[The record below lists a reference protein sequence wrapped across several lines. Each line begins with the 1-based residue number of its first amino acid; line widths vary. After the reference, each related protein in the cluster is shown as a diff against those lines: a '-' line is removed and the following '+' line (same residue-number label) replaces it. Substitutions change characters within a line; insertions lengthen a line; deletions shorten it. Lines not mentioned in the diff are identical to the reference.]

1 MVTRFEAEGGRM
13 SFRRFMEL
21 ALHDPVDGAYGSGR
35 LRVGTKGD
43 FVTSPSM
50 GSDFAALL
58 ATQLAEWLDQIH
70 AEAPASPL
78 SLVEVGPGE
87 GDLAADV
94 WAELHQLNPAW
105 IGQLELVLVE
115 RNPGMESR
123 QRERLAASAPGQVRW
138 TTLDKLAADPIRG
151 VVVAHEL
158 LDAFPVERLIWRD
171 GALRQMG
178 VALTSDD
185 AGQKVLHWDDR
196 MLPDSIQQQLDWAEM
211 RCGVSVPPAQVP
223 EGWTTEWHGEVAPWL
238 EQVAK
243 AVAFGVMLIVDY
255 AHDAERYYSSRRF
268 AGTLLAY
275 QQQQASDELLADAG
289 CRDLTAHL
297 CIDTLLAQARD
308 QGWTVLGQCRQGEAL
323 LALGLG
329 ERLHNLQRFAATELP
344 QALQRRE
351 ALLRLVDPAG
361 LGEFRWIALSRFPD
375 EPRESELI
383 SRCLEAPKG
392 FS

>member
-1 MVTRFEAEGGRM
+1 M

-70 AEAPASPL
+70 TEAPASPL

-87 GDLAADV
+87 GNLAADV
-94 WAELHQLNPAW
+94 WAELHRLNPAW
-105 IGQLELVLVE
+105 IDQLELVLVE
-115 RNPGMESR
+115 RNPGMASR

-171 GALRQMG
+171 GAMRQMG
-178 VALTSDD
+178 VALSSDD
-185 AGQKVLHWDDR
+185 AGQKVLHWDDQ
-196 MLPDSIQQQLDWAEM
+196 MLPDSIQQQLDWAD
-211 RCGVSVPPAQVP
+211 RHCGVSVPPAQVP

-243 AVAFGVMLIVDY
+243 AVASGVMLIVDY
-255 AHDAERYYSSRRF
+255 AHDAERYYSARRF

-329 ERLHNLQRFAATELP
+329 ERLHNLQRLPAKELP

-361 LGEFRWIALSRFPD
+361 LGEFRWIALSRSPD
-375 EPRESELI
+375 EPRGRELI
-383 SRCLEAPKG
+383 SR
-392 FS
+392 

>member
-21 ALHDPVDGAYGSGR
+21 ALHDPVHGAYGSGS
-35 LRVGTKGD
+35 LRVGAQGD

-58 ATQLAEWLDQIH
+58 AVQLAEWLDQIH
-70 AEAPASPL
+70 AEAPACPL

-94 WAELHQLNPAW
+94 WAELHRLNPSW

-115 RNPGMESR
+115 LNPGMESR
-123 QRERLAASAPGQVRW
+123 QRDRLASTAPGQVRW
-138 TTLDKLAADPIRG
+138 TSLNQLADDPICG

-158 LDAFPVERLIWRD
+158 LDALPVERLIWRD
-171 GALRQMG
+171 GALHQMG
-178 VALTSDD
+178 VALTVDA
-185 AGQKVLHWDDR
+185 AGQHVVHWDDQS
-196 MLPDSIQQQLDWAEM
+196 LPDAIQQQLDWAQM
-211 RCGVSVPPAQVP
+211 RCGFTVPPAEVP
-223 EGWTTEWHGEVAPWL
+223 EGWTTEWHSEVASWL

-243 AVAFGVMLIVDY
+243 AVESGVMLIVDY
-255 AHDAERYYSSRRF
+255 AHEAERYYTARRLS
-268 AGTLLAY
+268 GTLLAY

-289 CRDLTAHL
+289 RRDLTAHL
-297 CIDTLLAQARD
+297 CIDTLLAQASE
-308 QGWTVLGQCRQGEAL
+308 QGWLVLGQCRQGEAL

-329 ERLHNLQRFAATELP
+329 ERLHNLQRLPASELP

-361 LGEFRWIALSRFPD
+361 LGEFRWIALSRAD
-375 EPRESELI
+375 DALREGSVI
-383 SRCLEAPKG
+383 SRCLEVPKG
-392 FS
+392 FN

>member
-1 MVTRFEAEGGRM
+1 
-13 SFRRFMEL
+13 
-21 ALHDPVDGAYGSGR
+21 
-35 LRVGTKGD
+35 
-43 FVTSPSM
+43 M
-50 GSDFAALL
+50 G
-58 ATQLAEWLDQIH
+58 
-70 AEAPASPL
+70 
-78 SLVEVGPGE
+78 
-87 GDLAADV
+87 
-94 WAELHQLNPAW
+94 
-105 IGQLELVLVE
+105 
-115 RNPGMESR
+115 
-123 QRERLAASAPGQVRW
+123 
-138 TTLDKLAADPIRG
+138 
-151 VVVAHEL
+151 
-158 LDAFPVERLIWRD
+158 
-171 GALRQMG
+171 
-178 VALTSDD
+178 ALTSDD

-329 ERLHNLQRFAATELP
+329 ERLHNLQRLAATELP

-351 ALLRLVDPAG
+351 ALLRLVDQQV
-361 LGEFRWIALSRFPD
+361 WVISVDCLSRFPD

-383 SRCLEAPKG
+383 SGCLEATKE

>member
-21 ALHDPVDGAYGSGR
+21 ALHDPVHGAYGSGR

-58 ATQLAEWLDQIH
+58 AVQLAEWLDQIH
-70 AEAPASPL
+70 AEAPASSL

-94 WAELHQLNPAW
+94 WAELHRLNPSW

-138 TTLDKLAADPIRG
+138 TSLDGLSADPIRG
-151 VVVAHEL
+151 VVLAHEL
-158 LDAFPVERLIWRD
+158 LDALPVERLIWRD
-171 GALRQMG
+171 GAMRQMG
-178 VALTSDD
+178 VALSSDA
-185 AGQKVLHWDDR
+185 AGQNVLHWDDQL
-196 MLPDSIQQQLDWAEM
+196 LPDSIQQQLDWAEM
-211 RCGVSVPPAQVP
+211 RCGFTVPPAQVP
-223 EGWTTEWHGEVAPWL
+223 EGWTTEWHGEVTPWL
-238 EQVAK
+238 EQMAK
-243 AVAFGVMLIVDY
+243 AVASGVMLIVDY
-255 AHDAERYYSSRRF
+255 AHDAERYYSARRF

-297 CIDTLLAQARD
+297 CIDTLLAQAQD

-329 ERLHNLQRFAATELP
+329 ERLHNLQRLPATELP

-361 LGEFRWIALSRFPD
+361 LGEFRWIALSRSPD
-375 EPRESELI
+375 EPREFERI
-383 SRCLEAPKG
+383 SRCLKVPEG